1 MSTIKTNSSDIETI
15 EIVKCTS
22 GFIVY
27 LHDGRGEV
35 VSTMG
40 VSALGYAGYAGSSG
54 SLLEVIQVALTPKPT
69 ITYTE

>member
-1 MSTIKTNSSDIETI
+1 MSAIKINSDIETI

-35 VSTMG
+35 VATKAISD
-40 VSALGYAGYAGSSG
+40 LGYSGYSG
-54 SLLEVIQVALTPKPT
+54 TDSVMGAIHAAFKAVE
-69 ITYTE
+69 E

>member
-1 MSTIKTNSSDIETI
+1 MSTTKINSVIETI

-27 LHDGRGEV
+27 LHDGQGEV
-35 VSTMG
+35 VATMG

-54 SLLEVIQVALTPKPT
+54 SLLETIQVALTSKPA
-69 ITYTE
+69 IVEE

>member
-1 MSTIKTNSSDIETI
+1 MSTTKINSVIETI

-35 VSTMG
+35 VATRAISD
-40 VSALGYAGYAGSSG
+40 LGYSGYFGADS
-54 SLLEVIQVALTPKPT
+54 VIGAIHEAFKVVK
-69 ITYTE
+69 E

>member
-1 MSTIKTNSSDIETI
+1 MTTIKINPEIETI

-35 VSTMG
+35 VSTMAI
-40 VSALGYAGYAGSSG
+40 STLGAARYASSG
-54 SLLEVIQVALTPKPT
+54 GSVLEAIGTAFGDK
-69 ITYTE
+69 EGE